1 MKKGVKMDITNI
13 TMIVL
18 IAVVALL
25 IGGLL
30 GIKLGRQQRTKN
42 LQQKFG
48 PEYDHTVDELGDRQ
62 QAEHE
67 LTTRVS
73 HVKALEI
80 RPLSQDE
87 IEHFTSRWQ
96 ANQVDFV
103 DEPLAAIQKADQLIS
118 QVMKA
123 KGYPI
128 EDFEQQAADISV
140 DYPNLVRDYRG
151 LHLIAIKG
159 RDDVISTEEM
169 RQAMIHGRDL
179 FNILMRRD
187 ETADQPQEKEKI

>member
-123 KGYPI
+123 KGYPV

-159 RDDVISTEEM
+159 RDDDISTEEM

>member
-1 MKKGVKMDITNI
+1 
-13 TMIVL
+13 
-18 IAVVALL
+18 
-25 IGGLL
+25 
-30 GIKLGRQQRTKN
+30 
-42 LQQKFG
+42 
-48 PEYDHTVDELGDRQ
+48 
-62 QAEHE
+62 
-67 LTTRVS
+67 
-73 HVKALEI
+73 VKALEI

-159 RDDVISTEEM
+159 RDDDISTEEM

-179 FNILMRRD
+179 FNILMSSD

>member
-123 KGYPI
+123 KGYPV